1 MFSLQLFTLK
11 SDNQYDTITANSINI
26 ILYFINEVSEFCT
39 IRLELVIRETKCLNF
54 LIHNMFDSICLLAFN
69 DCLRVPYPS
78 PGHLYSSSTNRQ
90 RLHIAQTVGIKT
102 NISSWQLHHN

>member
-69 DCLRVPYPS
+69 DCLRVPYPRLS
-78 PGHLYSSSTNRQ
+78 RDLKGFSTLAEAGGGVHNPKHQ
-90 RLHIAQTVGIKT
+90 VHIK
-102 NISSWQLHHN
+102 